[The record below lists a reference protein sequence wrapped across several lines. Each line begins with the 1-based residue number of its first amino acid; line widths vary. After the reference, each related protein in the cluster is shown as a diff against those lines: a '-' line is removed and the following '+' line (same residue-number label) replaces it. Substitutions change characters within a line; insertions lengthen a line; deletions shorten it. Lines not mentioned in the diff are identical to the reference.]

1 MILPEIGSQIQFLN
15 VPSETHE
22 GYNLMGKVLA
32 VSSSKI
38 TLLCDN
44 YLKKQVSTEEE
55 WFTFYDAEG
64 NLVCG
69 ELASDEEIE
78 KARAEES

>member
-15 VPSETHE
+15 VPSESHE
-22 GYNLMGKVLA
+22 GFNLMGEVLA

-38 TLLCDN
+38 TLLCN
-44 YLKKQVSTEEE
+44 GEKKVVSSTEE
-55 WFTFYDAEG
+55 WFTFYDGEG

-69 ELASDEEIE
+69 NLATKKEIQNARSEEL
-78 KARAEES
+78 

>member
-15 VPSETHE
+15 VPSESHE
-22 GYNLMGKVLA
+22 GFNLMGKVLA

-38 TLLCDN
+38 TLLCNDE
-44 YLKKQVSTEEE
+44 KKQISTAEE

-69 ELASDEEIE
+69 ELASNKEIE

>member
-15 VPSETHE
+15 MPSETHE
-22 GYNLMGKVLA
+22 GYNLMGEVLA

-38 TLLCDN
+38 TLLCDGN
-44 YLKKQVSTEEE
+44 KTVVPTTEE
-55 WFTFYDAEG
+55 WFTFYDREG

-69 ELASDEEIE
+69 VEATEQEIE
-78 KARAEES
+78 QAISEGL